1 VLFRQSRRSLLSL
14 GIFETIDAASGIIAG
29 DTAAKAANVNLLEI
43 RLARGMGG
51 KTYVSLCGE
60 LASVEAAV
68 RSVEAKLKNEGVF
81 GGHGNN
87 PLTTPPANLLRKDG
101 KKKNGKDALYSCSTA
116 GDPGHALQA
125 HPAGYAQGNRG
136 EKF

>member
-68 RSVEAKLKNEGVF
+68 RSVEAKLKNEGVLVATAIIPSP
-81 GGHGNN
+81 HRQ
-87 PLTTPPANLLRKDG
+87 LT
-101 KKKNGKDALYSCSTA
+101 
-116 GDPGHALQA
+116 
-125 HPAGYAQGNRG
+125 
-136 EKF
+136 F